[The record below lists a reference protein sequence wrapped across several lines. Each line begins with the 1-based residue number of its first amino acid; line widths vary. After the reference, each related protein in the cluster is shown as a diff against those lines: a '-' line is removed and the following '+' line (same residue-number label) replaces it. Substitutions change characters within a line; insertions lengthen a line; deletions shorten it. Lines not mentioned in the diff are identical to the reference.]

1 MTLEQMISEQQMLLN
16 TARTQGRSLTAEEQA
31 RFDSLQRS
39 IDAARAAAGSMNGN
53 TSGQRQREGETETGT
68 EGSEGEGDG
77 ESAQRAMQAERTR
90 IQGITSMCRDF
101 NMDPASYIENGST
114 EDQVRAAILEN
125 LRSTGAPVSTGV
137 RVTETAED
145 KYRSAAVDAL
155 LMRGGV
161 EVENPADGARNLMGM
176 SLRDMAID
184 CLSQDGKNEGLNR
197 RSADELYAMLQRGF
211 YNPTAAFPSILDQ
224 TIEKAYREGHK
235 KAAVTFD
242 KFTKKGT
249 LTDFKKHDNYYV
261 AGPVGEFLEV
271 PEGGELKHDVF
282 GDAKLPTRQLKTYGR
297 QFTLT
302 RQAFIND
309 DIGLVTSVPAR
320 YAAAAR
326 KTINSQVFD
335 ILIGNPKIYDGVQLF
350 ASGHKNLL
358 ATGTGITQEA
368 VQTMIMA
375 LGNQKDQFGQ
385 SIIIRPATIVCASGM
400 EFEIFTL
407 FNSPTI
413 NTAGNTQAVNPLFQY
428 RNSIEVVAD
437 PTINVK
443 CGGLGK
449 VMPWF
454 MFGDTADAEGIEV
467 DYLNGQ
473 EIPNIRRMEQAG
485 QLGFVWDIYLDWGIS
500 VMDYR
505 GIVKNPGVAVDTKIK
520 LA

>member
-1 MTLEQMISEQQMLLN
+1 M
-16 TARTQGRSLTAEEQA
+16 
-31 RFDSLQRS
+31 
-39 IDAARAAAGSMNGN
+39 
-53 TSGQRQREGETETGT
+53 
-68 EGSEGEGDG
+68 
-77 ESAQRAMQAERTR
+77 
-90 IQGITSMCRDF
+90 
-101 NMDPASYIENGST
+101 
-114 EDQVRAAILEN
+114 
-125 LRSTGAPVSTGV
+125 
-137 RVTETAED
+137 
-145 KYRSAAVDAL
+145 
-155 LMRGGV
+155 
-161 EVENPADGARNLMGM
+161 
-176 SLRDMAID
+176 
-184 CLSQDGKNEGLNR
+184 
-197 RSADELYAMLQRGF
+197 
-211 YNPTAAFPSILDQ
+211 
-224 TIEKAYREGHK
+224 
-235 KAAVTFD
+235 
-242 KFTKKGT
+242 
-249 LTDFKKHDNYYV
+249 
-261 AGPVGEFLEV
+261 
-271 PEGGELKHDVF
+271 KHDVF

>member
-1 MTLEQMISEQQMLLN
+1 MCI
-16 TARTQGRSLTAEEQA
+16 R
-31 RFDSLQRS
+31 DS
-39 IDAARAAAGSMNGN
+39 
-53 TSGQRQREGETETGT
+53 
-68 EGSEGEGDG
+68 
-77 ESAQRAMQAERTR
+77 
-90 IQGITSMCRDF
+90 
-101 NMDPASYIENGST
+101 
-114 EDQVRAAILEN
+114 
-125 LRSTGAPVSTGV
+125 
-137 RVTETAED
+137 
-145 KYRSAAVDAL
+145 
-155 LMRGGV
+155 
-161 EVENPADGARNLMGM
+161 
-176 SLRDMAID
+176 
-184 CLSQDGKNEGLNR
+184 
-197 RSADELYAMLQRGF
+197 
-211 YNPTAAFPSILDQ
+211 
-224 TIEKAYREGHK
+224 
-235 KAAVTFD
+235 
-242 KFTKKGT
+242 
-249 LTDFKKHDNYYV
+249 YYV

-309 DIGLVTSVPAR
+309 DIGLFTSVPAR

>member
-1 MTLEQMISEQQMLLN
+1 MTLEQMITEQQMLLN
-16 TARTQGRSLTAEEQA
+16 TARTQGRSLTADEQA

-39 IDAARAAAGSMNGN
+39 IDAARVAASNANGN
-53 TSGQRQREGETETGT
+53 RSGQHQREGETGT
-68 EGSEGEGDG
+68 EGSEGEDDGD
-77 ESAQRAMQAERTR
+77 SAQRAMQAERTR
-90 IQGITSMCRDF
+90 IQGITNMCRDF
-101 NMDPASYIENGST
+101 NIDPASYIENGST

-137 RVTETAED
+137 RVTESAED
-145 KYRSAAVDAL
+145 KYRSAATDAL
-155 LMRGGV
+155 LMKGGV
-161 EVENPADGARNLMGM
+161 SIDNPAEGARDLMGM

-184 CLSQDGKNEGLNR
+184 CLSQDGSYEGLNR
-197 RSADELYAMLQRGF
+197 RSADELYTMLQRGF
-211 YNPTAAFPSILDQ
+211 YNPTAAFPAILDQ
-224 TIEKAYREGHK
+224 TIEKAYKEGHR
-235 KAAVTFD
+235 KAPVTFD

-249 LTDFKKHDNYYV
+249 LADFKKHDNYYV

-326 KTINSQVFD
+326 KTINGQVFD
-335 ILIGNPKIYDGVQLF
+335 ILIGNPKIYDGANLF
-350 ASGHKNLL
+350 SSAHKNLL
-358 ATGTGITQEA
+358 ASGTGITQEA

-375 LGNQKDQFGQ
+375 LGNQKDHFGQ

-413 NTAGNTQAVNPLFQY
+413 NTEGNTQAVNPLFQY

-454 MFGDTADAEGIEV
+454 MFGDTADTEGIEV

-473 EIPNIRRMEQAG
+473 EVPNIRRMEQAG